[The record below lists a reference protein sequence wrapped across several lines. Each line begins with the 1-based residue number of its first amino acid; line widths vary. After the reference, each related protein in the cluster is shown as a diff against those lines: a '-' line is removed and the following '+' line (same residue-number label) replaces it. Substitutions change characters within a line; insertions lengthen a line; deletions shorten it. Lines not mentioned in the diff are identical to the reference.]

1 MTVYRLLLVGL
12 LLGLT
17 SCAGPEPEPPSPA
30 DNVASLALLEE
41 CDELV
46 GLIEQALGSNGEIV
60 GQPQDFL
67 DAKKRLEF
75 LELKE
80 FVDGMRLKQGL
91 NSVEMEELQTL
102 TTGIYS
108 LEMMMRGTPLSSDM
122 PDVGAFW
129 IDRGV
134 KYVRLWCG

>member
-1 MTVYRLLLVGL
+1 MAVYRLLLVGL

-17 SCAGPEPEPPSPA
+17 SCAGPEPEPPSPV

-41 CDELV
+41 CDELI
-46 GLIEQALGSNGEIV
+46 GLTEQALGSGGEIV

-67 DAKKRLEF
+67 DTKKRLEF

-108 LEMMMRGTPLSSDM
+108 LEMMMRGKPLSSDM
-122 PDVGAFW
+122 PDIGAYW
-129 IDRGV
+129 IDQGV
-134 KYVRLWCG
+134 KYVRLWCD

>member
-1 MTVYRLLLVGL
+1 MVYRLVLVGI

-17 SCAGPEPEPPSPA
+17 SCAEPEPPSPV
-30 DNVASLALLEE
+30 DNVASAALPEE
-41 CDELV
+41 CNELTALV
-46 GLIEQALGSNGEIV
+46 DQALGSNGEIV

-67 DAKKRLEF
+67 DTKKRLEF

-102 TTGIYS
+102 TIGIYS
-108 LEMMMRGTPLSSDM
+108 LEMMMRGKPLSSDM
-122 PDVGAFW
+122 PDIGAYW
-129 IDRGV
+129 VDQGV
-134 KYVRLWCG
+134 KYVRLWCD

>member
-1 MTVYRLLLVGL
+1 MVYRLVLVGI

-17 SCAGPEPEPPSPA
+17 SCAEPEPPSPV
-30 DNVASLALLEE
+30 DNVASAALLEE
-41 CDELV
+41 CNELMALV
-46 GLIEQALGSNGEIV
+46 DQALGSNGEIV
-60 GQPQDFL
+60 GQPQAFL
-67 DAKKRLEF
+67 DTEKRFEL
-75 LELKE
+75 LQLKE

-122 PDVGAFW
+122 PDIGAFW
-129 IDRGV
+129 IDQGV
-134 KYVRLWCG
+134 RYVRLWCA